1 MRSAR
6 HDGHWVATDES
17 AGERVRSSRMPGPNL
32 LGGRFP
38 GRLGLYPFG
47 LSHTARS
54 EKLLAHTGTRYA
66 HTRAA
71 STRQSRSAAQIRT
84 RRYAPDARA
93 SPLITPPPPP
103 TPPRRRPGP
112 RPRLSRPP
120 AHFGA
125 HQWSSIS
132 RRTRSSSA
140 EAQRAVRSAAQACAC
155 GKEGRRGR
163 LAGAYLPM
171 SISTDGSMGRGWRL
185 EAAPSL
191 IWRWRIKAGGRVG
204 RSLWAAASDV
214 GVRQL
219 QG

>member
-1 MRSAR
+1 
-6 HDGHWVATDES
+6 
-17 AGERVRSSRMPGPNL
+17 MPGPNL

-38 GRLGLYPFG
+38 GRLN
-47 LSHTARS
+47 LSFWAARS
-54 EKLLAHTGTRYA
+54 EKLLAHTKTRYA

-93 SPLITPPPPP
+93 SPLIPPPHTPPH
-103 TPPRRRPGP
+103 RRPGP
-112 RPRLSRPP
+112 RPRLSHPP

-155 GKEGRRGR
+155 GKQGRRGR

-171 SISTDGSMGRGWRL
+171 SISTDGSMSRGWPGGRGGRARSGAGVSKLEGGLAEASGRL
-185 EAAPSL
+185 LLTWVCASCRAESTSTSE
-191 IWRWRIKAGGRVG
+191 RGGSHG
-204 RSLWAAASDV
+204 TSDS
-214 GVRQL
+214 GQTTQRTC